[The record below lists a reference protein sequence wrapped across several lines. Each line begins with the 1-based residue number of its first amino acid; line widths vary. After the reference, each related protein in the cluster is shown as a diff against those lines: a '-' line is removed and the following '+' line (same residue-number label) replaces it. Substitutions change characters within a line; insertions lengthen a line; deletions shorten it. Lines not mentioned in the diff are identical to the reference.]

1 MIALVETVPT
11 LISLIPSCTAMNT
24 HCRSSLLSLLAIT
37 LCAASPGHA
46 QVGQAGMLRY
56 PDVSQTQIVFVY
68 ANDLWLVD
76 RAGGLATPLA
86 SPAGAERNPRFS
98 ADGKTI
104 AFSGNYEG
112 DSNLY
117 TMNVGGG
124 IPFRVTHHPGGDQF
138 TDWTADGRL
147 VFSTS
152 AFTGQ
157 RRAAQMFTVPAT
169 GGLPTKVSI
178 PYGANGTIR
187 ADGRML
193 AYTPNSRDNRNWKRY
208 LGGTATDVWLFD
220 LQDKTSQR
228 VTHWEGTDS
237 FPMWHG
243 DDLYFVSDRGSEQR
257 LNVWKSDAQSGEL
270 SQITRFTDFDVK
282 WPAIGPGDKGQGEIV
297 FQNNSGLF
305 LLDLGSGQTRQV
317 SVKIPGARESIRPRM
332 VDVSDAISAG
342 GLSSTGKRVAVEARG
357 DIWTLPADKGK
368 PRNLTHSDG
377 VAERDPSW
385 SPDGRWVAYF
395 SDASGEYELTLTQSD
410 GRGETRQLTQDTEGY
425 KYQPVWSPNSEQI
438 AYSDRSGTIYL
449 HNIEAATTTRVDQH
463 GRAEWGV
470 ELNWSHDSR
479 WLTFSTPGASAL
491 GSSIMLYDTT
501 SGILERVTSDMFS
514 DSNPVFDRK
523 GDYLY
528 FASVCNFNG
537 QRGSAIDSNY
547 VYENAQVL
555 LAVPLRKD
563 VEFPWAEESDE
574 ETWGEEDEEDG
585 EEPGNDE
592 DDGETQDPDSDSDSD
607 EEEEEDEPADD
618 GVSGAWSGQL
628 DIPETGSIDVRMT
641 ITMSGGTLS
650 GTISSALGTAT
661 MTGTL
666 DLKSGECSGDIH
678 TDTGSTMPFTGK
690 LSDGSLSWTIV
701 SPDGN
706 ARMTCDR
713 ASPSSSD
720 DEADED
726 EDEPAKVV
734 EIDIEGFERRALQ
747 LPVSAGSFGSLAVN
761 HKGQLLYSRRGNDG
775 GIKLYGLTD
784 DDQTEKSVTG
794 GGGFSLSSD
803 GKKLLL
809 LRGSAPSIGK
819 AGESS
824 SPKNVKTDGMDSWI
838 DARQEWPQIYTD
850 AWRLFRDYFYAE
862 NMHGVDWK
870 AVHDAYRPMIDF
882 CVTRND
888 VDYVLR
894 EIVSELNCGH
904 TYVRGGPMERGPR
917 VGVGLLGCDYS
928 LEDGAYRITKI
939 IEGGVW
945 DADARGP
952 LSKTGV
958 DVHEGD
964 YLLAVDGVPMDTSV
978 DPWAAFVGKGGQAV
992 ELTVSS
998 APILDD
1004 QARRVRV
1011 KTLTSESSLR
1021 YRNWIETNRATVEKD
1036 SGGRVGYI
1044 YVPDTGSRGRNDF
1057 FRQLYGQAHLD
1068 ALIVDERWNGGG
1080 SFPNREIEALNRP
1093 RTNYW
1098 GRRWG
1103 MSWATPHDSHQ
1114 GPKCMLINRDAGSG
1128 GDMFPYLFRQAG
1140 LGKLIGTRTWGGL
1153 VGYSGSPSLID
1164 GATLAIPSFGFF
1176 ELDGTWGVEGYGVA
1190 PDIEVLD
1197 DPALMQDG
1205 ADPQLAKAIEQM
1217 LLELSTARAYTPPA
1231 RPANPD
1237 RTGMGAAEQDR

>member
-1 MIALVETVPT
+1 
-11 LISLIPSCTAMNT
+11 MNIRY
-24 HCRSSLLSLLAIT
+24 RSTFLSLLVIT
-37 LCAASPGHA
+37 LCAASSGYA

-56 PDVSQTQIVFVY
+56 PDVSQAQIVFVY

-112 DSNLY
+112 DSDLY
-117 TMNVGGG
+117 TMNVDGG
-124 IPFRVTHHPGGDQF
+124 IPFRVTHHLGRDQF

-157 RRAAQMFTVPAT
+157 RRAAEMFTVPAT

-193 AYTPNSRDNRNWKRY
+193 AYTPNSRDNRSWKRY

-220 LQDKTSQR
+220 LQDKTSRR
-228 VTHWEGTDS
+228 VTTWEGTDS
-237 FPMWHG
+237 IPMWHG
-243 DDLYFVSDRGSEQR
+243 DDLYFVSDRGSDQR
-257 LNVWKSDAQSGEL
+257 LNVWKLDAQSNEL
-270 SQITRFTDFDVK
+270 SQITNFTDFDVK

-332 VDVSDAISAG
+332 VDVSDSISAG

-368 PRNLTHSDG
+368 PRNLTHSNG

-449 HNIEAATTTRVDQH
+449 HNIEAATTTQVDQH

-470 ELNWSHDSR
+470 GLNWSHDSR

-491 GSSIMLYDTT
+491 GSSIMLYDTD
-501 SGILERVTSDMFS
+501 SGSLERVTSDMFD

-528 FASVCNFNG
+528 FASVRNFNG

-547 VYENAQVL
+547 VYENAQIL

-563 VEFPWAEESDE
+563 VEFPWTEESDE

-592 DDGETQDPDSDSDSD
+592 GDGDQQDPDANSNSDK
-607 EEEEEDEPADD
+607 EEDEDA
-618 GVSGAWSGQL
+618 
-628 DIPETGSIDVRMT
+628 
-641 ITMSGGTLS
+641 
-650 GTISSALGTAT
+650 
-661 MTGTL
+661 
-666 DLKSGECSGDIH
+666 
-678 TDTGSTMPFTGK
+678 
-690 LSDGSLSWTIV
+690 
-701 SPDGN
+701 
-706 ARMTCDR
+706 
-713 ASPSSSD
+713 
-720 DEADED
+720 
-726 EDEPAKVV
+726 DEPAEVV
-734 EIDIEGFERRALQ
+734 EIDIQGFERRALQ
-747 LPVSAGSFGSLAVN
+747 LPVSAGSFSSLAVN
-761 HKGQLLYSRRGNDG
+761 HKGQLLYNRRGNDG

-784 DDQTEKSVTG
+784 EDQTEKSVTDG
-794 GGGFSLSSD
+794 RGFSLSSD
-803 GKKLLL
+803 GKQLLL
-809 LRGSAPSIGK
+809 LRGSALSIGK
-819 AGESS
+819 AKEDS
-824 SPKNVKTDGMDSWI
+824 SPESVKTDGMDTWI
-838 DARQEWPQIYTD
+838 DARKEWPQIYTD

-904 TYVRGGPMERGPR
+904 TYVSGGPMERGPR
-917 VGVGLLGCDYS
+917 VGVGLLGCDYT
-928 LEDGAYRITKI
+928 LEDGAYRIAKI

-964 YLLAVDGVPMDTSV
+964 YLLAVDGIPMDTSV

-998 APILDD
+998 TPILDD

-1011 KTLTSESSLR
+1011 KTLTSEGDLR

-1036 SGGRVGYI
+1036 SEGRVGYI

-1103 MSWATPHDSHQ
+1103 KSWATPHDSHQ

-1153 VGYSGSPSLID
+1153 VGYSGSPELID
-1164 GATLAIPSFGFF
+1164 GGTLAIPSFGFF

-1205 ADPQLAKAIEQM
+1205 ADPQLTKAIDQM
-1217 LLELSTARAYTPPA
+1217 LLELSTEGAYTPPA

-1237 RTGMGAAEQDR
+1237 RTGMGAEEKDY

>member
-1 MIALVETVPT
+1 
-11 LISLIPSCTAMNT
+11 
-24 HCRSSLLSLLAIT
+24 
-37 LCAASPGHA
+37 
-46 QVGQAGMLRY
+46 
-56 PDVSQTQIVFVY
+56 
-68 ANDLWLVD
+68 
-76 RAGGLATPLA
+76 
-86 SPAGAERNPRFS
+86 
-98 ADGKTI
+98 
-104 AFSGNYEG
+104 
-112 DSNLY
+112 
-117 TMNVGGG
+117 
-124 IPFRVTHHPGGDQF
+124 
-138 TDWTADGRL
+138 
-147 VFSTS
+147 
-152 AFTGQ
+152 
-157 RRAAQMFTVPAT
+157 
-169 GGLPTKVSI
+169 
-178 PYGANGTIR
+178 
-187 ADGRML
+187 
-193 AYTPNSRDNRNWKRY
+193 
-208 LGGTATDVWLFD
+208 
-220 LQDKTSQR
+220 
-228 VTHWEGTDS
+228 
-237 FPMWHG
+237 
-243 DDLYFVSDRGSEQR
+243 
-257 LNVWKSDAQSGEL
+257 
-270 SQITRFTDFDVK
+270 
-282 WPAIGPGDKGQGEIV
+282 
-297 FQNNSGLF
+297 
-305 LLDLGSGQTRQV
+305 
-317 SVKIPGARESIRPRM
+317 
-332 VDVSDAISAG
+332 
-342 GLSSTGKRVAVEARG
+342 
-357 DIWTLPADKGK
+357 
-368 PRNLTHSDG
+368 
-377 VAERDPSW
+377 
-385 SPDGRWVAYF
+385 
-395 SDASGEYELTLTQSD
+395 
-410 GRGETRQLTQDTEGY
+410 
-425 KYQPVWSPNSEQI
+425 
-438 AYSDRSGTIYL
+438 
-449 HNIEAATTTRVDQH
+449 
-463 GRAEWGV
+463 AEWGV
-470 ELNWSHDSR
+470 DLNWSHDSR
-479 WLTFSTPGASAL
+479 WLTYSTPGASAL
-491 GSSIMLYDTT
+491 GSSIMLYDTN

-528 FASVCNFNG
+528 FTSVRNFSG

-574 ETWGEEDEEDG
+574 ETWGEEKEDEE
-585 EEPGNDE
+585 EGNDE
-592 DDGETQDPDSDSDSD
+592 DDGEPQEPDSDSDSD
-607 EEEEEDEPADD
+607 EKEDKPADD
-618 GVSGAWSGQL
+618 GVSGAWSGRL
-628 DIPETGSIDVRMT
+628 NIPGTGSMDVSMT
-641 ITMSGGTLS
+641 ITMSGKTLS
-650 GTISSALGTAT
+650 GTISSDLGTAT

-666 DLKSGECSGDIH
+666 DLGSGECSGEIH
-678 TDTGSTMPFTGK
+678 TDTGVTMPFTGK
-690 LSDGSLSWTIV
+690 LSEGSLSWTI
-701 SPDGN
+701 SSSEGD
-706 ARMTCDR
+706 ASMTCDR
-713 ASPSSSD
+713 SSPSSSD
-720 DEADED
+720 EGTDED

-747 LPVSAGSFGSLAVN
+747 LPVSAGSFGNLAVN
-761 HKGQLLYSRRGNDG
+761 HKGQLLYSRRGNEG

-784 DDQTEKSVTG
+784 DDQGEKSVTG

-819 AGESS
+819 AEEGST
-824 SPKNVKTDGMDSWI
+824 PKVVKTDGMDSWI

-928 LEDGAYRITKI
+928 LENGAYRITKI

-964 YLLAVDGVPMDTSV
+964 YLLAVDGVPMDTAV
-978 DPWAAFVGKGGQAV
+978 DPWAAFVGKGGQTV

-998 APILDD
+998 APTLDD
-1004 QARRVRV
+1004 QARRIRV
-1011 KTLTSESSLR
+1011 KTLTSEGDLR
-1021 YRNWIETNRATVEKD
+1021 YRNWIETNRATVEKE

-1103 MSWATPHDSHQ
+1103 ANWATPHDSHQ

-1164 GATLAIPSFGFF
+1164 GATLAIPSFAFF

-1217 LLELSTARAYTPPA
+1217 LLELSTERAYTPPA

-1237 RTGMGAAEQDR
+1237 RTGMGAEELDH